1 MVNKKCSVASC
12 PGKPKDKLTYYCFP
26 KNPRKNKEWVL
37 ACNRD
42 DNFIPSQASR
52 VCELHFQIDDF
63 VPQKDP
69 KSRRR
74 LKDGKKLIRYET
86 IYKSGRGLFP
96 TTILI
101 NKIFLILTFKVSFRT

>member
-74 LKDGKKLIRYET
+74 LKDGKKLIRYT
-86 IYKSGRGLFP
+86 FATKMWIIIQQFSLIKFSLF
-96 TTILI
+96 
-101 NKIFLILTFKVSFRT
+101 

>member
-74 LKDGKKLIRYET
+74 LKDGKKLIRYT
-86 IYKSGRGLFP
+86 FCYKDVDYN

-101 NKIFLILTFKVSFRT
+101 NKIFLILTIKVSFRT